1 LFKHFKYL
9 YFTLL
14 IDATRREDLELA
26 RTIDFRLRESYI
38 GHPHLYIV
46 DNSTDFEGK
55 INRVMDIVMRRV
67 GAPKPLG
74 TKRRFLINGAIT
86 NSSLTQLGVSFVE
99 TEIDQIFLDQTNQ
112 HEQNQLRKLKTKDG
126 STTYQVST
134 RSFADGKESL
144 MLRSITGK
152 TYLSLQA
159 HKKEDMSEIKKNVRS
174 FVYKNHYFE
183 IVTYLLHSNSPSD
196 NRNITIVRVEAEQ
209 EIDFPKF
216 LKDVILTG
224 VTFNEKYNAYHLASK
239 KQ

>member
-1 LFKHFKYL
+1 L
-9 YFTLL
+9 
-14 IDATRREDLELA
+14 DLA
-26 RTIDFRLRESYI
+26 RTIDLRLRESYI

-55 INRVMDIVMRRV
+55 INRVMDIVMRLV
-67 GAPKPLG
+67 GAPKPIG

-112 HEQNQLRKLKTKDG
+112 NEQNQLRKLKTKDG

-134 RSFADGKESL
+134 RMFVDGSKESL
-144 MLRSITGK
+144 ILRRITGK

-159 HKKEDMSEIKKNVRS
+159 HKKADMSEIKKNVRS

-183 IVTYLLHSNSPSD
+183 IVTYLMHSSSPSD
-196 NRNITIVRVEAEQ
+196 NRNITIVRVEADNAQDIE
-209 EIDFPKF
+209 FPKF
-216 LKDVILTG
+216 LKDVILTE
-224 VTFNEKYNAYHLASK
+224 VTFNEKYSAYHLASK